1 MGVDPKTASVRA
13 GHSNIGLTM
22 NIYAHM
28 QKASNRLAASKI
40 DEALKSWHSTTNL
53 RNT

>member
-13 GHSNIGLTM
+13 GHSNIGVTM

-28 QKASNRLAASKI
+28 QKSANELAAEKI
-40 DEALKSWHSTTNL
+40 DEALS
-53 RNT
+53 

>member
-13 GHSNIGLTM
+13 GHANIGVTM

-28 QKASNRLAASKI
+28 QKSANQLAAEKI
-40 DEALKSWHSTTNL
+40 DEALS
-53 RNT
+53 